1 MSAKLLY
8 SMSEENQ
15 NLKKQIGCM
24 NGLLQ
29 FFDPHHFINNRVISN
44 SSNRRIS
51 PGENKQHGRAGN
63 NANKKSKEKHRNVVK
78 EMEVTPIESSR
89 LSISSSGSTAISS
102 SEYEWTTKSEQS
114 LSAETVGGGR
124 HSWDYRANQPQSLPQ
139 QPSSPVKMGYHHKKH
154 IIRETAPSASPIS
167 TASLI
172 STASREVKCNY
183 QHMDSPRLSHTS
195 RPDSPRVAALNESF
209 RSISSN
215 HSAPVATPRKKD
227 LARLSYDGRETR
239 DNHISSLK
247 VKDLPRLSLDSK
259 QRTVKVSSHESK
271 DDLLPGELKREI
283 CGPNKFQS
291 DQQEPTSYRAPSNV
305 VAKLMGLEA
314 LPDDTTSNKSRIEQD
329 GSNYFRNAELF
340 SRSSRTIDE
349 NKVDRVL
356 HSPRSNCKESRTPRS
371 NKAKSDQTASL
382 SQEADSEPKNHPLTV
397 YGAIEKRLADL
408 DFQKSGKDL
417 RALKQIL
424 DSMHKEKNKSEI
436 RKENQYPRCA
446 SQTSNSSSV
455 QDSPKHPKKATPST
469 SKGFNTIKDATSA
482 KNIKPT
488 KLVKGSREETTQVVQ
503 DIPVIS
509 LQRLRI
515 IQPVDGPKDSAQ
527 KKAAKDP
534 KETHHIRKKYSGERT
549 PRPIR
554 TSKTPEQMAKANA
567 TSSTRISDA
576 RSTTGTTSVSKLK
589 QSQQA
594 MSFLPHNRKLPQGS
608 SFLQE
613 TDGRSSE
620 FSNETASPSQQ
631 GNTNPLLYQNNRS
644 MVSHIQRCNENANE
658 SCMKYETMQQVSGD
672 KNSEGIR
679 GDAPLEEIAITV
691 REQPSPVSVL
701 DANFFDDETPSP
713 VRKKPTPFRDLVTNA
728 TYKEAE
734 WMDTDP
740 SYSVDSMRAGFI
752 YGNDYQKLENFKELA
767 PTVWN
772 MNTSQNVNLG
782 NAGPLQNSM
791 NLEKS
796 YVSEIISASG
806 FINHLKYTTDNH
818 IVLQSQEAINP
829 NLFFVL
835 EQAIGSSFISDK
847 RSNSHERIT
856 RTTEMHR
863 RRLLFDAVNEIL
875 SQKLS
880 QPRSSSKL
888 HSELTTSGPQLLQ
901 EIFKEI
907 DRLQPISLPQN
918 LDDEEDF
925 LTTIIGKDLTHRSAD
940 WTDVSG
946 ETPALV
952 LDIERLI
959 FKDLIVELVEDKA
972 TEVQSQKY

>member
-44 SSNRRIS
+44 STNRRTS

-63 NANKKSKEKHRNVVK
+63 NASKKSKDKHANVIK
-78 EMEVTPIESSR
+78 EMEANPVESSR
-89 LSISSSGSTAISS
+89 ISISSSGSTAISS
-102 SEYEWTTKSEQS
+102 SEYEWTANSEQS
-114 LSAETVGGGR
+114 LS
-124 HSWDYRANQPQSLPQ
+124 WDYLANQPQSLPQ
-139 QPSSPVKMGYHHKKH
+139 QPSPPVKMGYHHKKH

-167 TASLI
+167 IASSI
-172 STASREVKCNY
+172 STVSREVKYDY

-195 RPDSPRVAALNESF
+195 RSDSPRLAALNESF

-259 QRTVKVSSHESK
+259 QRTVKVSAHESK
-271 DDLLPGELKREI
+271 DDLLLGDLKREI
-283 CGPNKFQS
+283 CSPSKFQS

-314 LPDDTTSNKSRIEQD
+314 LPNDTPSNKSRIEQD

-356 HSPRSNCKESRTPRS
+356 NSPRSNCKESRTPRS
-371 NKAKSDQTASL
+371 NKAKSEQTASL
-382 SQEADSEPKNHPLTV
+382 SQEAEKEPKNHPLTV

-424 DSMHKEKNKSEI
+424 DSMHKEKNKLEI
-436 RKENQYPRCA
+436 RRENQSPHCA

-455 QDSPKHPKKATPST
+455 RNSQKQGPKKATPSS
-469 SKGFNTIKDATSA
+469 SKGFNIIKDATSA

-515 IQPVDGPKDSAQ
+515 VQPLDGPKDSAQ

-554 TSKTPEQMAKANA
+554 TSKAPEHMAKANV
-567 TSSTRISDA
+567 TSSARISDA
-576 RSTTGTTSVSKLK
+576 RSTPGTTPVSKVK

-594 MSFLPHNRKLPQGS
+594 MSFIPHNRKLPQDS

-613 TDGRSSE
+613 TDGQSSE
-620 FSNETASPSQQ
+620 FRNESASLSQQ
-631 GNTNPLLYQNNRS
+631 GNTNPLLSQNNSS
-644 MVSHIQRCNENANE
+644 MVSHIHRCIEIANE
-658 SCMKYETMQQVSGD
+658 SCMKYETMQQ
-672 KNSEGIR
+672 NSEAIR
-679 GDAPLEEIAITV
+679 GNAPLEELAITV

-713 VRKKPTPFRDLVTNA
+713 VRKKPTAFRDLVTNA
-728 TYKEAE
+728 PYTEAE
-734 WMDTDP
+734 CMDTDP

-752 YGNDYQKLENFKELA
+752 YGRDYQTLENFKELA
-767 PTVWN
+767 PTVRN
-772 MNTSQNVNLG
+772 MNTYQNVNLG
-782 NAGPLQNSM
+782 NAGPLYNSM

-796 YVSEIISASG
+796 YVSEILSASG
-806 FINHLKYTTDNH
+806 FVNHLKYTMDNH
-818 IVLQSQEAINP
+818 LVLQSQEAINP

-835 EQAIGSSFISDK
+835 EQDIGSSFISDK
-847 RSNSHERIT
+847 RSNSNERIT
-856 RTTEMHR
+856 RTTEMR
-863 RRLLFDAVNEIL
+863 GRRLLFDAVNEIL

-880 QPRSSSKL
+880 QPRPSLKL
-888 HSELTTSGPQLLQ
+888 HSELTTTGPKLLQ
-901 EIFKEI
+901 EILKEI

-925 LTTIIGKDLTHRSAD
+925 LTTIIGKDLTHKSAD

-952 LDIERLI
+952 LDIETLI